1 MANFNALFA
10 GYESF
15 MEGDIEINNDVT
27 VPAGTDTANEGE
39 AIEAET
45 TAEEM
50 GSEGSDIS
58 GDIDEES
65 AKTENANMV
74 FDQLFTMYDHVKKYG
89 IDRTFLSLYNSN
101 GQLSNMIN
109 YRFPSCESMDS
120 VGSPRS
126 QASRAFIAAM
136 EDEKEGIF
144 KRFWNWLKQKWASIA
159 DLFGRI
165 MNWVRDIFGNLDVRV
180 GRLLEY
186 YEKSV
191 DKTAEERKDVKVIAV
206 TPEEVSKVND
216 AINTINK
223 WIRAFTDTLPDNT
236 TYSVGGGTFVDNLKL
251 CSTVT
256 SAIAETF
263 KDMLR
268 SAKAEINAM
277 NSADKQGDKKKG
289 TGLKNVTSEID
300 KSMKTIN
307 SIGAEKK
314 TMSELGD
321 KCKCIAI
328 ENGGSAIKL
337 VEGASIAQAMPTVLS
352 GCGNVLRAVLGA
364 KQAFDTQK
372 RSLEMVKQQLQQNVD
387 QKEDGSKDKL
397 KDLQELTKYEVT
409 VQNMHMKLV
418 QTLNALVR
426 KACAVAASYS
436 GCVKVKQ

>member
-50 GSEGSDIS
+50 GSEGSDIA
-58 GDIDEES
+58 GDINEES

-109 YRFPSCESMDS
+109 YKFPSCESMDS

-136 EDEKEGIF
+136 EDEKEGIV
-144 KRFWNWLKQKWASIA
+144 KRFWEWLKQKWASISN
-159 DLFGRI
+159 LFGRI
-165 MNWVRDIFGNLDVRV
+165 MDWVRDIFGNLDVRV

-186 YEKSV
+186 YRKSV

-216 AINTINK
+216 AINAIDK
-223 WIRAFTDTLPDNT
+223 WIQAFTNT
-236 TYSVGGGTFVDNLKL
+236 IPNNISYSVGGGTFVDNLKL
-251 CSTVT
+251 CSEVT

-263 KDMLR
+263 KDILR
-268 SAKAEINAM
+268 SAKTQINAM
-277 NSADKQGDKKKG
+277 HSADERDNKKKG
-289 TGLKNVTSEID
+289 TYFKNVTSDID
-300 KSMKTIN
+300 KNMKTIN
-307 SIGAEKK
+307 SIGTEKK

-328 ENGGSAIKL
+328 DLGAKAIKL
-337 VEGASIAQAMPTVLS
+337 VEDASIAQAMPNVLG

-372 RSLEMVKQQLQQNVD
+372 RSLEMVKQQLQQSVD
-387 QKEDGSKDKL
+387 QKENGGKDKL
-397 KDLQELTKYEVT
+397 NELQELTKYEVT

-418 QTLNALVR
+418 QILNALVR
-426 KACAVAASYS
+426 KTCAVAASYS
-436 GCVKVKQ
+436 GCVKAKQ